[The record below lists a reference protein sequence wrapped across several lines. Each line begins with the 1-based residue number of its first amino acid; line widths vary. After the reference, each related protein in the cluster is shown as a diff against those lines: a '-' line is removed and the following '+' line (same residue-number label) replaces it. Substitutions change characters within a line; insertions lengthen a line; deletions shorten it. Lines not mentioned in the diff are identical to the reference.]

1 MENRIKNIMAAVFE
15 VPVDEIND
23 NSSPDN
29 IEDWD
34 SLKHMNLAVAL
45 EEEFEVTFTDDEIVE
60 MMNMKLIKIIITDKI
75 ADKIK

>member
-1 MENRIKNIMAAVFE
+1 MAAVFE